1 MFRKNNAHLQT
12 VMVSS
17 VDALPEKQQR
27 RLAESWAGT
36 FYRELFSRI
45 DESHFAGLY
54 SDEPSRPNIPV
65 NVLVALEYL
74 KAGRGWSD
82 EEMHDA
88 FLFDVQVRYAL
99 GYRNLGE
106 GAFELRTVYNFRARL
121 SDHMQRTGEN
131 LLDKAYAAATDAQIA
146 AYGLKT
152 DKLRMDSS
160 QIASNIRQMSRLQ
173 LLVEVVQ
180 RVHRLLNDEEQARY
194 AADFALYM
202 RGTAGQY
209 TYRVKY
215 GETAS
220 HIERVGLLMQKLL
233 AELASAHGEAPVY
246 QLLRRVFHEHFVV
259 EEAALRSKQG
269 RELRADSLQAPD
281 DPEATYREKAGHGYK
296 GYVVNATETCDPS
309 NPFQLIVDV
318 QVDANTTDDSVL
330 LTTALPELVERSEVS
345 EIYTDG
351 GYNSPAV
358 DTALAEHQIIH
369 VQTAIRGGQADSKR
383 LSLKDF
389 AIVTTKSGTPT
400 KLTCPGEQTVTV
412 TSGHKPPWFNVRFDP
427 QQCASCPLYGTH
439 CPAKPGKRDP
449 RPLLRFTKD
458 QVAVAQRRQR
468 SAAARTSGRN
478 LRSAVEATIRSI
490 KLPFNDDQLP
500 VRGRFRVGCMMIGSA
515 AWTNVRRINRYLNT
529 RNQPKAENAV
539 QNSVAPVTT
548 DVQCSLNVFLGLLT
562 QIRPPW
568 TRYFE
573 QPPISQSKASRSSL
587 SLPRPLLSYFGPLPS
602 AQSAVG

>member
-82 EEMHDA
+82 EELHDA

-194 AADFALYM
+194 AADFVLYM
-202 RGTAGQY
+202 RGTA
-209 TYRVKY
+209 
-215 GETAS
+215 
-220 HIERVGLLMQKLL
+220 
-233 AELASAHGEAPVY
+233 
-246 QLLRRVFHEHFVV
+246 
-259 EEAALRSKQG
+259 
-269 RELRADSLQAPD
+269 
-281 DPEATYREKAGHGYK
+281 
-296 GYVVNATETCDPS
+296 
-309 NPFQLIVDV
+309 
-318 QVDANTTDDSVL
+318 
-330 LTTALPELVERSEVS
+330 
-345 EIYTDG
+345 
-351 GYNSPAV
+351 
-358 DTALAEHQIIH
+358 
-369 VQTAIRGGQADSKR
+369 
-383 LSLKDF
+383 
-389 AIVTTKSGTPT
+389 
-400 KLTCPGEQTVTV
+400 
-412 TSGHKPPWFNVRFDP
+412 
-427 QQCASCPLYGTH
+427 
-439 CPAKPGKRDP
+439 
-449 RPLLRFTKD
+449 
-458 QVAVAQRRQR
+458 
-468 SAAARTSGRN
+468 
-478 LRSAVEATIRSI
+478 
-490 KLPFNDDQLP
+490 
-500 VRGRFRVGCMMIGSA
+500 
-515 AWTNVRRINRYLNT
+515 
-529 RNQPKAENAV
+529 
-539 QNSVAPVTT
+539 
-548 DVQCSLNVFLGLLT
+548 
-562 QIRPPW
+562 
-568 TRYFE
+568 
-573 QPPISQSKASRSSL
+573 
-587 SLPRPLLSYFGPLPS
+587 
-602 AQSAVG
+602 

>member
-45 DESHFAGLY
+45 DETPFAVLY
-54 SDEPSRPNIPV
+54 SDKASRPNIPV
-65 NVLVALEYL
+65 NVLVGLEYL
-74 KAGRGWSD
+74 KAGRGWCD

-106 GAFELRTVYNFRARL
+106 GAFDLRTVYNFRARL
-121 SDHMQRTGEN
+121 SEYMQQSGEN
-131 LLDKAYAAATDAQIA
+131 LLDQAYAAITDGQVA
-146 AYGLKT
+146 AFGLKT

-180 RVHRLLNDEEQARY
+180 RVHRLLNDEEQADY
-194 AADFALYM
+194 AADFAPYLQ
-202 RGTAGQY
+202 GTAGQY

-215 GETAS
+215 GETAP
-220 HIERVGLLMQKLL
+220 HIERIGLLMQKLL
-233 AELASAHGEAPVY
+233 AELTAAHGETPSY
-246 QLLRRVFHEHFVV
+246 QMLRRVFHEHFAL
-259 EEAALRSKQG
+259 EEAAVRPKQG

-281 DPEATYREKAGHGYK
+281 DLEATYREKAGRGYK
-296 GYVVNATETCDPS
+296 GYVVNATETCEPS
-309 NPFQLIVDV
+309 NPFQLIIDV
-318 QVDANTTDDSVL
+318 QVESNTTDDSVL
-330 LTTALPELVERSEVS
+330 LTTALPDLVERSQVS
-345 EIYTDG
+345 ELYTDG

-358 DTALAEHQIIH
+358 DAALAKHQVVH

-389 AIVTTKSGTPT
+389 VIETTQSSTPS
-400 KLTCPGEQTVTV
+400 KLTCPGGQTVAV
-412 TSGHKPPWFNVRFDP
+412 TCGHKPPWFHGRFDAER
-427 QQCASCPLYGTH
+427 CASCPFFATS

-458 QVAVAQRRQR
+458 EVAVAQRRQR

-478 LRSAVEATIRSI
+478 LRSAVEATIRSL

-515 AWTNVRRINRYLNT
+515 AWTNVQRINRYLNA
-529 RNQPKAENAV
+529 RDREKAKNGG
-539 QNSVAPVTT
+539 QNPVAQATT
-548 DVQCSLNVFLGLLT
+548 EMRSSLNVFFCLSTRL
-562 QIRPPW
+562 RPPR
-568 TRYFE
+568 TRFSH
-573 QPPISQSKASRSSL
+573 QLPNSQSQAPASSL
-587 SLPRPLLSYFGPLPS
+587 DRPRPLLSHLWPLLG
-602 AQSAVG
+602 AQNAIG